1 MSINFFNDQFSAA
14 KNHHNTEGLK
24 ERYDL
29 IARIL
34 NAKTNN
40 EGLEEYQQILDN
52 EFLEFASGVDSLKE
66 KEIALLMLQEIQKEL
81 QLVASYPSLFQ
92 KTIVAV
98 GGGFSAGKSTFLN
111 NLLGLKLKLP
121 EDMNPTTAIPTYCLK
136 GKKEVLMGFS
146 QNGGMVELPHLKFDH
161 QFLESLGF
169 NLKEIMPF
177 MLLSTPSAPFE
188 FLCFIDTPGFNSAK
202 QGYTDGDKQAS
213 KESLKHAKRILWF
226 ISCKS
231 GEIHKNDLEYLQE
244 LYKESKQVF
253 IVLSRADGCT
263 KSQLEEVAKKI
274 RETLKDNGIE
284 FLGICAYSATR
295 YQEIKEFS
303 EKSPVFDSL
312 EKFLMKLNQRS
323 EKQNEILGYLYEVH
337 RMYEKAINQDANK
350 FKRYQKTLHS
360 VKLDLMQKGFDD
372 FKDATFNKIHS
383 LKKEFSEQEE
393 SKRENLAQL
402 NGVIDL
408 FKESIDKVF
417 DRVSTF
423 TWEKYKEQNED
434 EENDEANYREFEEI
448 KKMALYFRDRA
459 LFYLDWL
466 ELSEGEIQR
475 EEERTDYFN
484 DFLQLHYSLEN
495 LQTLREFKEKENEDY
510 QESLN
515 DEKLQND
522 LREWRDLKNT
532 PEEINR
538 REFEEIKE
546 MVLYFRDWCMF
557 RLDWYDLSQ
566 EEIQE
571 CRDWMDEDNELI
583 QLDYSLANLSI
594 LKEYK
599 ETNEE
604 YYQESLNNEELQNDL
619 REWRRTKRR

>member
-1 MSINFFNDQFSAA
+1 MINS
-14 KNHHNTEGLK
+14 
-24 ERYDL
+24 
-29 IARIL
+29 
-34 NAKTNN
+34 
-40 EGLEEYQQILDN
+40 
-52 EFLEFASGVDSLKE
+52 
-66 KEIALLMLQEIQKEL
+66 
-81 QLVASYPSLFQ
+81 
-92 KTIVAV
+92 
-98 GGGFSAGKSTFLN
+98 
-111 NLLGLKLKLP
+111 
-121 EDMNPTTAIPTYCLK
+121 
-136 GKKEVLMGFS
+136 
-146 QNGGMVELPHLKFDH
+146 
-161 QFLESLGF
+161 
-169 NLKEIMPF
+169 
-177 MLLSTPSAPFE
+177 
-188 FLCFIDTPGFNSAK
+188 
-202 QGYTDGDKQAS
+202 
-213 KESLKHAKRILWF
+213 
-226 ISCKS
+226 
-231 GEIHKNDLEYLQE
+231 
-244 LYKESKQVF
+244 
-253 IVLSRADGCT
+253 
-263 KSQLEEVAKKI
+263 
-274 RETLKDNGIE
+274 
-284 FLGICAYSATR
+284 
-295 YQEIKEFS
+295 
-303 EKSPVFDSL
+303 
-312 EKFLMKLNQRS
+312 
-323 EKQNEILGYLYEVH
+323 
-337 RMYEKAINQDANK
+337 
-350 FKRYQKTLHS
+350 
-360 VKLDLMQKGFDD
+360 
-372 FKDATFNKIHS
+372 
-383 LKKEFSEQEE
+383 
-393 SKRENLAQL
+393 
-402 NGVIDL
+402 

-417 DRVSTF
+417 DRVSAF

-604 YYQESLNNEELQNDL
+604 YYQESLNNEELQNNL
-619 REWRRTKRR
+619 REWRRTKRQ

>member
-1 MSINFFNDQFSAA
+1 MSVDFFNSKAE
-14 KNHHNTEGLK
+14 NHHNTEGLK

-34 NAKTNN
+34 NAKMEN
-40 EGLEEYQQILDN
+40 ERLEEYQSVLDN

-146 QNGGMVELPHLKFDH
+146 QNGGMVELPNLAFDH
-161 QFLESLGF
+161 QFLKSLGF

-177 MLLSTPSAPFE
+177 MLLSAPSVPFE
-188 FLCFIDTPGFNSAK
+188 FLCFIDTPGFNPAN
-202 QGYTDGDKQAS
+202 QGYTGGDKEAS
-213 KESLKHAKRILWF
+213 KESLKHAKHILWL
-226 ISCKS
+226 ISCERGGIES
-231 GEIHKNDLEYLQE
+231 DDLEFLQE
-244 LYKESKQVF
+244 LYEEGKQVF
-253 IVLSRADGCT
+253 IVLSRADRRT
-263 KSQLEEVAKKI
+263 KSQLEVVAKQIK
-274 RETLKDNGIE
+274 ETLKDHGIE

-295 YQEIKEFS
+295 YQEYKEFS
-303 EKSPVFDSL
+303 EKSHVFNSL

-337 RMYEKAINQDANK
+337 GMYEKAIKQDASR
-350 FKRYQKTLHS
+350 FKRYQSELRS
-360 VKLDLMQKGFDD
+360 VGLDLMQKGFDD
-372 FKDATFNKIHS
+372 FSDKIFRRIEI
-383 LKKEFSEQEE
+383 LEKEFSKQER
-393 SKRENLAQL
+393 SKRENLARL
-402 NGVIDL
+402 NEVIDL

-417 DRVSTF
+417 DRVSAF
-423 TWEKYKEQNED
+423 TWEKYKEQNDD
-434 EENDEANYREFEEI
+434 EEDDEANYREFEEI
-448 KKMALYFRDRA
+448 KKMALYFRDRS
-459 LFYLDWL
+459 LFYLDWY
-466 ELSEGEIQR
+466 ELIKKETKR
-475 EEERTDYFN
+475 YRKNVDYYN
-484 DFLQLHYSLEN
+484 ELLQLHYSLEN
-495 LQTLREFKEKENEDY
+495 LQTLREFKETNEKIY

-515 DEKLQND
+515 NERLQNN

-532 PEEINR
+532 PEEANY

-546 MVLYFRDWCMF
+546 MVLYFRDRSLF
-557 RLDWYDLSQ
+557 YLDWYELSKK
-566 EEIQE
+566 ETK
-571 CRDWMDEDNELI
+571 RYRKNVDYLNELL

-594 LKEYK
+594 LKGYK
-599 ETNEE
+599 ERNEKT
-604 YYQESLNNEELQNDL
+604 YQECLNDEDLQDDL
-619 REWRRTKRR
+619 REWRRTKQR